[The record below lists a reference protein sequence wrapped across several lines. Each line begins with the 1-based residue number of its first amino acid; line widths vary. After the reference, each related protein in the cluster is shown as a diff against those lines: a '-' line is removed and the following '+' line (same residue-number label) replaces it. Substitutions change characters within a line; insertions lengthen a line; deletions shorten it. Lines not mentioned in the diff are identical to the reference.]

1 MKLKYCPQCK
11 KNKDYIH
18 FRNDKTRKDGLSCWC
33 RHCLNKQSRE
43 YLKRPE
49 VKIRKQKW
57 EEMHREK
64 RRKYR
69 RERYYK
75 NIEKERER
83 SRIYRGKNVEKCRER
98 LRTHYK
104 NNKEQYLRKKDERKR
119 NLKWIKVMDN
129 SFPEEIEI
137 ERHHLND
144 LLVIPIPKILHKTFY
159 TKPQNK
165 HRERCNEK
173 IKLLGLWSNPA

>member
-1 MKLKYCPQCK
+1 MKLKFCPQCK
-11 KNKDYIH
+11 KNKNLIQ

-33 RHCLNKQSRE
+33 RNCLNKQGRE

-57 EEMHREK
+57 AEANRELCRK
-64 RRKYR
+64 RRMK
-69 RERYYK
+69 RYYK

-83 SRIYRGKNVEKCRER
+83 SRTYRKRNIEKCREK
-98 LRTHYK
+98 LRMHYK
-104 NNKEQYLRKKDERKR
+104 NNKDQYLEKKTKRERE
-119 NLKWIKVMDN
+119 LGWIPIMN
-129 SFPEEIEI
+129 NPFPIDVEIDW
-137 ERHHLND
+137 HHLND
-144 LLVIPIPKILHKTFY
+144 LLVIPIPRILHKSYY

-173 IKLLGLWSNPA
+173 IKLLGLWSNPE